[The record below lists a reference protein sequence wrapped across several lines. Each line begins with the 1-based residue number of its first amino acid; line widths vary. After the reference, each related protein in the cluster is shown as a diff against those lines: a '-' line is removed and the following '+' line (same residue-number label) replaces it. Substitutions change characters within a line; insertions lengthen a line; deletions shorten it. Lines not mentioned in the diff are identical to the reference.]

1 MLFVYVT
8 RKISPSG
15 IEMLKK
21 QKGFKV
27 VVSPHDRV
35 LSKKELIKNAAGCDA
50 LLSLLTDKIDGEVM
64 DGIGKQLKII
74 ANYAVGFD
82 NIDLKAAKERGIM
95 VSNTPG
101 PEISRSVAEHTVALI
116 LALAKRIVESDKYTR
131 HKKYKG
137 WAPMLFLGTNV
148 YGKALGIIGLGAIGR
163 EVAKMMSAF
172 EMKILYYDVKR
183 AKDFEKQFGAK
194 YAGLPELLKK
204 SDFVTLHVPLLPQ
217 TRHLINDKTFG
228 MMKKTAFIVNT
239 ARGPVIEEKALLK
252 ALKAKK
258 IAGAA
263 LDVYENEPA
272 IDTDLTDKLELRA
285 MENAVLTPHTASAAI
300 ETRERMGQVAAQNI
314 IAAFSG
320 KTPPNL
326 VKS

>member
-1 MLFVYVT
+1 MFVYIT
-8 RKISPSG
+8 RKIPPSG

-21 QKGFKV
+21 QKGFKF

-35 LSKKELIKNAAGCDA
+35 LTKKELIKNAKGCDA

-64 DGIGKQLKII
+64 KGIGKQLKII

-82 NIDLKAAKERGIM
+82 NIDLPAAKALGIM
-95 VSNTPG
+95 VTNTPG

-116 LALAKRIVESDKYTR
+116 LACAKRIAESDRFTR
-131 HKKYKG
+131 AKKYQG
-137 WAPMLFLGTNV
+137 WAPMMLLGSNL
-148 YGKALGIIGLGAIGR
+148 YGKTLGIVGLGAIGR
-163 EVAKMMSAF
+163 EVAKMMKAF
-172 EMKILYYDVKR
+172 EMDIVYFDVKPD
-183 AKDFEKQFGAK
+183 KDFEKQFGAK
-194 YAGLPELLKK
+194 YLTVAELLKK
-204 SDFVTLHVPLLPQ
+204 SDFVTLHVPLLP
-217 TRHLINDKTFG
+217 TTKYMIDEKALA

-239 ARGPVIEEKALLK
+239 SRGPIIKEKALLK
-252 ALKAKK
+252 ALKEKK

-263 LDVYENEPA
+263 LDVYECEPA
-272 IDTDLTDKLELRA
+272 IDCDLTDKLELRK
-285 MENAVLTPHTASAAI
+285 MENVVLTPHTASAAI

-326 VKS
+326 VRN